1 MGVCFMSKQLFQSP
15 PFAPKD
21 FGRKCLRNAYLCLF
35 VILLFAT
42 TALRAYGAELVGYWN
57 FDEGIGSVAT
67 DLSGNNN
74 TGMLTNGPLWTAG
87 KLNGGLSFDG
97 IDDYVEIDHSASLN
111 ITRELTVSAW
121 VYNQAEYE
129 PLLPESEYH
138 IIAAKG
144 WAPDAGGSWTLG
156 WDKKTNTL
164 FFCVRKRNN
173 NDFICASVDLGS
185 LAPNWHLITAVFNN
199 NGRIRL
205 YVDGALAAGPVNLG
219 TGMNSNTEPVYLGSL
234 PSLTPSQIFT
244 WHGYIDDVRIY
255 NAALSDVAIAS
266 LFQDDSVITQQRNF
280 DFTIASSG
288 NVATSQGSAVS
299 TNINTVLTSG
309 TPKFVSFSVSG
320 LPANVTSSFSSSSC
334 SPSCSTILTLQT
346 NSSAPVGTY
355 TITLTGKAG
364 GVTKNTS
371 FNLSINQATI
381 PTVSTPTITPDSG
394 IFTDSV
400 SVSLQDA
407 TSGASIYYT
416 TDGSAPTQSSP
427 PYSGALRLTKSTVMK
442 AKAFRSG
449 YAPSSIASASLTVT
463 QPFDFS
469 LTNSGDASA
478 NAGSSA
484 SNSITASL
492 SSGSSQTVSFSASG
506 LPSGATASF
515 STTSCSP
522 SCSTVLT
529 IATSGS
535 TPAGNFSVTVTATGG
550 GVTKTSA
557 FTLSVSAVVVSTVA
571 TPTIM
576 PNGGSFTNSVSV
588 TMATSTSGA
597 SIYYTTNGT
606 SPTQSSTL
614 YTGAMTLTSSAVL
627 KAKAFKSGYNAS
639 SEATA
644 SFSQATTGTI
654 SSGLVAYWKF
664 DEGTGTTAADSS
676 GNGNT
681 GTLANGPSWTSGIAG
696 NALYFDGT
704 DDNVT
709 VADSNSLDLTNSFTF
724 SAWVNPASAFT
735 DFRSILAKNYKYY
748 LYASSTG
755 FCGDGSAL
763 GGFYEVMDTVAC
775 QPSSLPVNTWT
786 HLTLT
791 YNGSVLTLYRNGG
804 AVATAN
810 VSGTLSS
817 STGTLQIGAS
827 EYGEYFQG
835 LIDEVR
841 VYNRAL
847 TNTEIQTIYQ
857 QAAVSLPFD
866 YSLSNSGDQSVV
878 AGSSVKNTIPATL
891 VSGSSQAVSFSVS
904 GLPSGATGFFSSTSC
919 TPTCST
925 VFSINTSGSTP
936 IGGFPITV
944 TSTGGGMTRKTACT
958 LSVTLALTVATPTIT
973 PNGGNFSGSVSVAMQ
988 SATSGSSIYY
998 TTDGSTPT
1006 QSSTLYTGTM
1016 TLTHRAKL

>member
-1 MGVCFMSKQLFQSP
+1 MKRFGDGVRMGVCFMSKQLFQSP

-35 VILLFAT
+35 VTLLFAT

-57 FDEGIGSVAT
+57 FDVDPIPSAT

-129 PLLPESEYH
+129 PLLPESDYH

-156 WDKKTNTL
+156 WDKKTNAL
-164 FFCVRKRNN
+164 FFCVRRYNN
-173 NDFICASVDLGS
+173 NDVRCASFDFGS
-185 LAPNWHLITAVFNN
+185 LIRDWHLITAVFNN
-199 NGRIRL
+199 NGKIRL

-219 TGMNSNTEPVYLGSL
+219 TQRMNSNTEPVYLGSL
-234 PSLTPSQIFT
+234 PSSTPSQIFT

-266 LFQDDSVITQQRNF
+266 LYQNDSVITQQRNF

-288 NVATSQGSAVS
+288 DVATSQGSAVS

-309 TPKFVSFSVSG
+309 PSKFVSFSVSG

-364 GVTKNTS
+364 GVTRNTS

-416 TDGSAPTQSSP
+416 TDGSTPTQSSP
-427 PYSGALRLTKSTVMK
+427 PYTGALRLTKSTVMK

-449 YAPSSIASASLTVT
+449 YAPSSTASASLTVT

-492 SSGSSQTVSFSASG
+492 SSGSSQSVSFSASG
-506 LPSGATASF
+506 LPSGSTASF

-535 TPAGNFSVTVTATGG
+535 TPAGDFSVTVTATGG

-557 FTLSVSAVVVSTVA
+557 FTLSVGAVVVSTVA

-588 TMATSTSGA
+588 TIATSTSGA
-597 SIYYTTNGT
+597 SIYYTTDGT
-606 SPTQSSTL
+606 TPTQSSTP
-614 YTGAMTLTSSAVL
+614 YTGAMTLTSSAVV

-639 SEATA
+639 AEASA
-644 SFSQATTGTI
+644 SFSMSSVTGG
-654 SSGLVAYWKF
+654 SNLVAYWKF

-810 VSGTLSS
+810 VSGTLSH

-857 QAAVSLPFD
+857 QAAVTLP
-866 YSLSNSGDQSVV
+866 LS
-878 AGSSVKNTIPATL
+878 
-891 VSGSSQAVSFSVS
+891 
-904 GLPSGATGFFSSTSC
+904 
-919 TPTCST
+919 
-925 VFSINTSGSTP
+925 
-936 IGGFPITV
+936 
-944 TSTGGGMTRKTACT
+944 
-958 LSVTLALTVATPTIT
+958 
-973 PNGGNFSGSVSVAMQ
+973 
-988 SATSGSSIYY
+988 
-998 TTDGSTPT
+998 
-1006 QSSTLYTGTM
+1006 
-1016 TLTHRAKL
+1016 